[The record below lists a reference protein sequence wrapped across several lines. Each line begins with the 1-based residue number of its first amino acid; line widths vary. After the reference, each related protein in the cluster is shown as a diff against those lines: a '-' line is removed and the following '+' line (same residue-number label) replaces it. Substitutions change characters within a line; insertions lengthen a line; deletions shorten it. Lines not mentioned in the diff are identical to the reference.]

1 MSIQLVEVLTEEV
14 TSEGR
19 PSAEIVQENRDYT
32 LFSWSVQ
39 GAMHP
44 IHLKRAEGVY
54 FWDGDDNRWLDFSAQ
69 LINMNVG
76 HQHPKVLNAIKKQ
89 VDELC
94 FAGPGFATEP
104 RGKLGRKL
112 ADVTGLAKS
121 FFTLGGSEANEN
133 AMKIARLFTGR
144 NKIITRYR
152 SYHGATMGSMTAS
165 GDPRR
170 WPVEPGVPGIVR
182 AFDPYCYRCPFGQKV
197 ETCHRECVSHI
208 EEIIQMEGPNE
219 IAAIMVEG
227 ITGSNGILIPPDDYY
242 PKLRALCDKYGIL
255 LIDDEVMSG
264 FGRTG
269 KYLATQHYGIKADIV
284 TAAKGLTS
292 GFMPLGAVIV
302 SDPIAQY
309 FETHMLYGG
318 LTYSGHP
325 VACAAANANLAV
337 YEEESI
343 FENVE
348 TQGVYLSARLKAMR
362 DRFACVGDVR
372 AIGLFSVIELVKD
385 KATKE
390 PLAPFN
396 GASAEMAKLGAYLKS
411 QHLYAFLRFNMLW
424 VCPPLVITEEQL
436 AEGLDI
442 IECGLKLIDE
452 SLEVS
457 RRNPEEVHAPVRL
470 TSASH

>member
-1 MSIQLVEVLTEEV
+1 MSTELIEIDPAAI
-14 TSEGR
+14 TERNSQ
-19 PSAEIVQENRDYT
+19 EIVQENRDFT

-39 GAMHP
+39 NAANP

-54 FWDGDDNRWLDFSAQ
+54 FWDGDDNRWLDFSSQ

-76 HQHPKVLNAIKKQ
+76 HQHPKVLDAIKKQ

-104 RGKLGRKL
+104 RGALGKKL
-112 ADVTGLAKS
+112 AEVTGLAKA

-197 ETCHRECVSHI
+197 ESCHRECVSHI

-219 IAAIMVEG
+219 IAAILVEG
-227 ITGSNGILIPPDDYY
+227 ITGSNGILVPPDDYF

-269 KYLATQHYGIKADIV
+269 RYLATQHYGIKPDIV

-292 GFMPLGAVIV
+292 GYMPLGTVIV
-302 SDPIAQY
+302 SDTIAQY

-325 VACAAANANLAV
+325 VSCAAANANLAV

-343 FENVE
+343 FENVD
-348 TQGVYLSARLKAMR
+348 TQGAYLSTRLSAIK
-362 DRFACVGDVR
+362 DKFACVGDVR
-372 AIGLFSVIELVKD
+372 SIGLFSVIELVKD

-396 GASAEMAKLGAYLKS
+396 GTSQEMAKLAAYLKS
-411 QHLYAFLRFNMLW
+411 QHLYAFTRFNMLW
-424 VCPPLVITEEQL
+424 VCPPLVITEQQL
-436 AEGLDI
+436 ADGLDI
-442 IECGLKLIDE
+442 IERGLALVDE
-452 SLEVS
+452 TIQLS
-457 RRNPEEVHAPVRL
+457 RSTPEEDHVPVRL
-470 TSASH
+470 TSSSH